1 MPELPEVETVV
12 RILNPFLQGKKI
24 LSVRVFRDKNI
35 LSGAKEFISS
45 LAGETFLNVTRKGKY
60 ILFHLTNEK
69 VIVSHLRME
78 GKYFEG
84 KAKEAPQKHDL
95 LIYDF
100 DDGTSLRYNDVRK
113 FGTIELKT
121 EKDLFS
127 TPPLNQIGPEPFEI
141 KSNDFYLGLKK
152 RKNKP
157 IKEVLLDQSLI
168 AGIGNIYDCEILYRA
183 KIDPRLKAGLLSKPQ
198 AETILKEAREV
209 LKEAIEQ
216 GGSTIK
222 SYHPK
227 EGVSGRMQ
235 NSLQAYGRQGEPCPR
250 CHAPLRKISLGGRGT
265 VYCPVC
271 QHSSRPFV
279 IGVSGPIAS
288 GKSSVTSYLKEKGYH
303 ILDADHLA
311 HQSYQDPK
319 IQETL
324 RKEFGDEIFRSGRID
339 RKKLLSLVAENK
351 EKRLLLN
358 RLIHPYV
365 FQKTQ
370 EAIDR
375 GKYKKIVVDMPLLI
389 GSPIENE
396 CDLILAVIA
405 EEETRKQRLQK
416 RGVDV
421 EKSLALNRDFPLGAL
436 KKAAGIILD
445 GSGDLANLRKQLDSY
460 PFL

>member
-141 KSNDFYLGLKK
+141 TSNDFYLGLKK

-157 IKEVLLDQSLI
+157 IKEVLLDQNFIS
-168 AGIGNIYDCEILYRA
+168 GIGNIYDCEILYRA

-198 AETILKEAREV
+198 AETILKEAREI
-209 LKEAIEQ
+209 LKEAILQ

-235 NSLQAYGRQGEPCPR
+235 NALEAYGRQGEPCSR

-351 EKRLLLN
+351 EKKLILN

-370 EAIDR
+370 EAIDQ

-396 CDLILAVIA
+396 CDLIIAVIA
-405 EEETRKQRLQK
+405 DQKTREKRLQS